1 LSEETKDAS
10 RTIPRALLL
19 SLSISTIL
27 YVLVAVVS
35 VSVLGSQRLANSK
48 QPLTD
53 VVLDA
58 FGSGAGNIVSVIAL
72 ITTMNT
78 TLLVVTAASRM
89 AYGMASQGD
98 LPKVFARLHNRFA
111 PRNAIAAAFAL
122 AALLL
127 LVGDIHQLAA
137 ATDALVYLMFVL
149 VNVIVIVLR
158 VRKPDV
164 VRVFRVPLTIGL
176 VPVLPVLGI
185 AVTILMSSQL
195 ERSSV
200 VLATGLTLLG
210 TTLFFVVSMVHG
222 KQRAKQK

>member
-1 LSEETKDAS
+1 
-10 RTIPRALLL
+10 
-19 SLSISTIL
+19 
-27 YVLVAVVS
+27 
-35 VSVLGSQRLANSK
+35 
-48 QPLTD
+48 

-58 FGSGAGNIVSVIAL
+58 FGSGAGNIVSVVAL

-98 LPKVFARLHNRFA
+98 LPKVFARLHNRSA
-111 PRNAIAAAFAL
+111 PRNAIAAALTL
-122 AALLL
+122 ATLLL

-137 ATDALVYLMFVL
+137 ATDALIYLMFVL

-164 VRVFRVPLTIGL
+164 VRTFRVPLAIGL
-176 VPVLPVLGI
+176 VPVLPILGI

-200 VLATGLTLLG
+200 ALASGLTLVG
-210 TTLFFVVSMVHG
+210 ATLFFVVSMVNG